1 MSDTSIYVFIILFIV
16 IFIILF
22 IENIKKRYIP
32 FVTRK
37 ERMNYPV
44 IKVLPSC
51 FVRSLLRSFS
61 IIIPLIIIYIFLAY
75 IYDIIIAF
83 YDYFQN
89 NSNNPMSQ
97 QIELIFDKM
106 IVVYKLILNLPSDTY
121 YISLV
126 IATLFCVNAIISIIF
141 IFIKKVSTE
150 IKNEMPSLEEVTQQT
165 FSLDDDISR
174 SLNPTVEDL
183 NSFIYDED
191 TRYKSFIL
199 FENLNILISILILWS
214 LENEETIKLIIL
226 SLSLLII
233 TNAAMLR
240 TLSGYLNV
248 VKENFTFIHKIQ
260 IYIVS
265 VIISI
270 SSIFVSYIYLEEDP
284 FHLTTVLI
292 ITTLLSFIS
301 LHTGK
306 NKRKKMEKDIK
317 EHNSFLNFLKNSGL
331 R

>member
-1 MSDTSIYVFIILFIV
+1 MSDTSIYVFIILFILT
-16 IFIILF
+16 FIVLF
-22 IENIKKRYIP
+22 IENINKRYIP
-32 FVTRK
+32 FVPRK
-37 ERMNYPV
+37 ERMNYPI
-44 IKVLPSC
+44 IKVLPYC
-51 FVRSLLRSFS
+51 FMRSLLRSLS
-61 IIIPLIIIYIFLAY
+61 TIIFLIIIYIFLVY

-83 YDYFQN
+83 YDNFQGN
-89 NSNNPMSQ
+89 NTNPMSQ
-97 QIELIFDKM
+97 QIELIFNKM
-106 IVVYKLILNLPSDTY
+106 IVTYKLILNLPSDTY

-126 IATLFCVNAIISIIF
+126 IATFFCINAIISIIF
-141 IFIKKVSTE
+141 IFIKKIFTE
-150 IKNEMPSLEEVTQQT
+150 TKNEMPSLEEVSKQT
-165 FSLDDDISR
+165 LLLDDMISK

-191 TRYKSFIL
+191 TRYKNFIL

-214 LENEETIKLIIL
+214 LENEESIKLIIL

-233 TNAAMLR
+233 ANATMLR
-240 TLSGYLNV
+240 TLSGYLNII
-248 VKENFTFIHKIQ
+248 KENFTFIHKIQ
-260 IYIVS
+260 IYFVS

-270 SSIFVSYIYLEEDP
+270 SSILVSYIYLEEDP

-306 NKRKKMEKDIK
+306 NKRKKMKKYIK
-317 EHNSFLNFLKNSGL
+317 EHNSFLIFLKNNGL

>member
-1 MSDTSIYVFIILFIV
+1 MT
-16 IFIILF
+16 
-22 IENIKKRYIP
+22 
-32 FVTRK
+32 
-37 ERMNYPV
+37 
-44 IKVLPSC
+44 
-51 FVRSLLRSFS
+51 
-61 IIIPLIIIYIFLAY
+61 
-75 IYDIIIAF
+75 
-83 YDYFQN
+83 
-89 NSNNPMSQ
+89 
-97 QIELIFDKM
+97 
-106 IVVYKLILNLPSDTY
+106 
-121 YISLV
+121 
-126 IATLFCVNAIISIIF
+126 
-141 IFIKKVSTE
+141 
-150 IKNEMPSLEEVTQQT
+150 
-165 FSLDDDISR
+165 
-174 SLNPTVEDL
+174 
-183 NSFIYDED
+183 
-191 TRYKSFIL
+191 
-199 FENLNILISILILWS
+199 ILISILILWS

-248 VKENFTFIHKIQ
+248 IKENFTFIHKIQ